1 MNNRIGPDE
10 SAVVNP
16 NTARSQTLFEHFR
29 KRKFIWAIF
38 FIIFIVAS
46 IVIPT
51 IIVTENKTKR
61 EGTSTMEKIT
71 ATAAAEI
78 TTAMT
83 TEIAT
88 AVTTGVVT
96 EITTLTIAAT
106 TTTTTT
112 SEQLT
117 PSIIISSK
125 TKWKQ
130 NAVTVA
136 GGNGP
141 GNQLNQLNQPRGIHV
156 DDDSIY
162 IADTD
167 NHRVVRWEFSADKG
181 EIVAGGTGP
190 GHELYQLNFPLDVVL
205 DKEKKYIIICDHR
218 NVRVVQWS
226 LQNSQN
232 QQELIKIVCS
242 GLAMDNNGDLYISDW
257 SEHKVIRWQQGDK
270 QGTIVAGGHGKG
282 NQLNQLNQP
291 NYIFVDEHHSVY
303 VADGTN
309 NRVVKWMKN
318 ATGGTLIAPWAN
330 SNSMYGP
337 ISVIVNHIGNVYV
350 STQKSHR
357 IKRWSRGA
365 LDGPTI
371 VGENEGGSGPTQLGY
386 PSDLSFDRH
395 GNLYVVDYRN
405 SRIQKFVIDLD

>member
-1 MNNRIGPDE
+1 MNINNRIGPDK

-16 NTARSQTLFEHFR
+16 NTVRLQTLFEHFR
-29 KRKFIWAIF
+29 KRKLIWAIF

-51 IIVTENKTKR
+51 IIVTGNKTKR
-61 EGTSTMEKIT
+61 EETSTMEKIT
-71 ATAAAEI
+71 ATATTEI

-83 TEIAT
+83 TEIA
-88 AVTTGVVT
+88 V

-106 TTTTTT
+106 TTTTT

-117 PSIIISSK
+117 SSIIISSN

-130 NAVTVA
+130 NATTVA
-136 GGNGP
+136 GGNGQ
-141 GNQLNQLNQPRGIHV
+141 GNELNQLELPRGIHV
-156 DDDSIY
+156 DHDSIY
-162 IADTD
+162 IADTG

-181 EIVAGGTGP
+181 EIVAGGNGP

-205 DKEKKYIIICDHR
+205 DKEKKYLIICDQR

-257 SEHKVIRWQQGDK
+257 SEHTVIRWQQGDK

-291 NYIFVDEHHSVY
+291 NYIFVDEHHSIY

-318 ATGGTLIAPWAN
+318 ATGGTLIAPWGN

-371 VGENEGGSGPTQLGY
+371 VGQENTGSGPTQLAY
-386 PSDLSFDRH
+386 PFDLSFDRH

>member
-1 MNNRIGPDE
+1 MNINNRVGSDE

-16 NTARSQTLFEHFR
+16 NTARLQTLFKHFR
-29 KRKFIWAIF
+29 KRKLIWAIF
-38 FIIFIVAS
+38 SIIFIVAS

-51 IIVTENKTKR
+51 IIVTGNKTKK
-61 EGTSTMEKIT
+61 EKTLTMEIVT
-71 ATAAAEI
+71 ATATTEITSAMITEIAAEI
-78 TTAMT
+78 TTLT
-83 TEIAT
+83 T
-88 AVTTGVVT
+88 
-96 EITTLTIAAT
+96 AAT
-106 TTTTTT
+106 TSTTA

-156 DDDSIY
+156 DNDSIY

-205 DKEKKYIIICDHR
+205 DKEKKYIIICDQR

-257 SEHKVIRWQQGDK
+257 
-270 QGTIVAGGHGKG
+270 
-282 NQLNQLNQP
+282 
-291 NYIFVDEHHSVY
+291 
-303 VADGTN
+303 
-309 NRVVKWMKN
+309 
-318 ATGGTLIAPWAN
+318 
-330 SNSMYGP
+330 
-337 ISVIVNHIGNVYV
+337 
-350 STQKSHR
+350 
-357 IKRWSRGA
+357 
-365 LDGPTI
+365 
-371 VGENEGGSGPTQLGY
+371 
-386 PSDLSFDRH
+386 
-395 GNLYVVDYRN
+395 
-405 SRIQKFVIDLD
+405 